1 MFEPWLHWLE
11 SNAHGL
17 SLCFAVGYH
26 VYASNFR
33 SSWNH
38 IHKWRC
44 PSEVK
49 FKGKFARFTFLCTD
63 RSHWCHT
70 RNLVR
75 YRIFRVSCFV
85 YKSDPFR
92 YNLYHKRLFS
102 ILTFFSKQNQF
113 SHTWTLSKPKSVL
126 FTGSR
131 KMSALCQYAFHTLM
145 AAPRISSLGVIFWC
159 GWSMSILN
167 CIFRGNQDW

>member
-17 SLCFAVGYH
+17 SLFFAVGYH

-75 YRIFRVSCFV
+75 YRSSVFLVLCTNQIHLGITYITSDYFQSLPFFQAKSIFTYMDTLKSKISFVSWIKKNVNIVLIC
-85 YKSDPFR
+85 
-92 YNLYHKRLFS
+92 
-102 ILTFFSKQNQF
+102 I
-113 SHTWTLSKPKSVL
+113 SH
-126 FTGSR
+126 FNG
-131 KMSALCQYAFHTLM
+131 
-145 AAPRISSLGVIFWC
+145 SSLNLISGCHFLMWMEYEYLKLQ
-159 GWSMSILN
+159 SQN
-167 CIFRGNQDW
+167 